1 MKIGLQIR
9 LGLTAMVLALLAAC
23 GGGGS
28 GAAPTAGAC
37 AGSGCGGTAT
47 APAPDTGSAMVTLTD
62 APGSFLSYVVKV
74 VSVQFKRADGT
85 AVETLPAATP
95 VDFAKLVDL
104 SEVLSLQQIPAG
116 TYVSASVTLDFAGA
130 SLVVDNGA
138 AGLTVPAGNILNG
151 VTGNPLLAPN
161 SQVTLNLTL
170 PSGAPLVISKAAL
183 EHLLLDFNLVASN
196 KLSPAVPTAST
207 APGSL
212 TVTVNPALAVTTV
225 PDAAKGL
232 RLRGTLAS
240 VTNTATDTSYTVK
253 VRPFFNADGTTGD
266 AVVKVTSA
274 TTYTVNGTAY
284 TGTPGLAALA
294 ALPVGTLTLGTGA
307 FDKAT
312 KTFTASSVVA
322 GTSLA
327 GTSVSG
333 SSVDSLEGTVI
344 ARSGN
349 TVTLTRS
356 LAVEAGKTG
365 VSFVSQATV
374 ALAAG
379 TTVTKDGK
387 AATLA
392 DVSVGQHAHFMGSFA
407 AASGTTRTLDASKGS
422 VRLDVTPLWGKFV
435 SNAAGVVTLDLQML
449 DALPVST
456 FNFAGTGASAALDA
470 KPGSYKVA
478 VPSGLAVGTPAA
490 GAVLRFFGYVA
501 PFGGSGANFQANT
514 LVSYENT
521 QALFS
526 IEWDKPGA
534 KSPFGANLLA
544 TGLSLSSATLATAD
558 EVALIIGPQKIP
570 LSSLTNGLTLVPG
583 SLAGPNT
590 YVLAHRTSR
599 KAETL
604 TNLAT
609 LVPALVTSLAAN
621 ATVMGVEGAGSFDAA
636 TGKLTLTRLTISL
649 SD

>member
-1 MKIGLQIR
+1 MKISLR
-9 LGLTAMVLALLAAC
+9 LRSLLAGITLAALAAC

-28 GAAPTAGAC
+28 GSAPGVAGGVCSGTAC
-37 AGSGCGGTAT
+37 ATSVT
-47 APAPDTGSAMVTLTD
+47 PAADTGSAIVTLTD

-104 SEVLSLQQIPAG
+104 SEVLSLQQVPAG

-138 AGLTVPAGNILNG
+138 AGITVLPGNILNG
-151 VTGNPLLAPN
+151 ATGNPLLAPN
-161 SQVTLNLTL
+161 SQLTLSLQL

-196 KLSPAVPTAST
+196 KLSPATPSAST
-207 APGSL
+207 AAASL

-225 PDAAKGL
+225 PDASKGL

-240 VTNTATDTSYTVK
+240 VTNTATETSYSVK
-253 VRPFFNADGTTGD
+253 LRPFFNADGTTGD
-266 AVVKVTSA
+266 AVVKVTST

-284 TGTPGLAALA
+284 TGTAGLAALA
-294 ALPVGTLTLGTGA
+294 ALPVGTITLGTGS

-312 KTFTASSVVA
+312 KTFTATSVVA

-327 GTSVSG
+327 GP
-333 SSVDSLEGTVI
+333 SVDSLEGTVT

-349 TVTLTRS
+349 TVTLVRA
-356 LAVEAGKTG
+356 LAVEREKTG
-365 VSFVSQATV
+365 VSFISQATV
-374 ALAAG
+374 TLAA
-379 TTVTKDGK
+379 TTAISRDGK

-392 DVSVGQHAHFMGSFA
+392 DLSVGQHAHFMGSF
-407 AASGTTRTLDASKGS
+407 GTATGSTRTLDASKGS

-449 DALPVST
+449 DALPVSSY
-456 FNFAGTGASAALDA
+456 NFAGTGATAAQDA
-470 KPGSYKVA
+470 RPAAYKVA
-478 VPSGLAVGTPAA
+478 VPSALVVGTPAA
-490 GAVLRFFGYVA
+490 GAALRFFGYVA
-501 PFGGSGANFQANT
+501 PFGSSGANFQANT

-521 QALFS
+521 QAQFS

-534 KSPFGANLLA
+534 KSPFGASLLA
-544 TGLSLSSATLATAD
+544 SGLQLSSATLATAD
-558 EVALIIGPQKIP
+558 EVALVIGPQRIP

-583 SLAGPNT
+583 SLVGPNT
-590 YVLAHRTSR
+590 FVLSHRSTR
-599 KAETL
+599 KAETY
-604 TNLAT
+604 TSLAT
-609 LVPALVTSLAAN
+609 LVPALVTSLAGS
-621 ATVMGVEGAGSFDAA
+621 ATVMGIEGAGSYDAA
-636 TGKLTLTRLTISL
+636 TGKLTLSRLTISL

>member
-9 LGLTAMVLALLAAC
+9 LGLAAMVLATLAAC

-47 APAPDTGSAMVTLTD
+47 APAPDTGAAMVTLTD

-138 AGLTVPAGNILNG
+138 AGLTVQAGNILNG

-170 PSGAPLVISKAAL
+170 PSGAPLVISKAGL

-207 APGSL
+207 AAGTL

-225 PDAAKGL
+225 PDASKGL

-240 VTNTATDTSYTVK
+240 VTNTAADTAYTVK
-253 VRPFFNADGTTGD
+253 VRPFFNADGATGD

-274 TTYTVNGTAY
+274 TTYTVNGTGY
-284 TGTPGLAALA
+284 TGALGLAALA
-294 ALPVGTLTLGTGA
+294 ALPVGTLTLATGA

-312 KTFTASSVVA
+312 KTFTATSVVA

-327 GTSVSG
+327 GP
-333 SSVDSLEGTVI
+333 SVDSLEGTVI

-374 ALAAG
+374 TLAAG

-392 DVSVGQHAHFMGSFA
+392 DLSVGQHAHFLGTLGTA
-407 AASGTTRTLDASKGS
+407 TGTTRTLDASKGS

-435 SNAAGVVTLDLQML
+435 SNVGGVVTLDLQML

-470 KPGSYKVA
+470 KPSSYKVA
-478 VPSGLAVGTPAA
+478 VPTGLAVGTPAA

-501 PFGGSGANFQANT
+501 PFGSSGANFQANT

-544 TGLSLSSATLATAD
+544 SGLSLSSATLATAD

-599 KAETL
+599 KSETF
-604 TNLAT
+604 TSLAT
-609 LVPALVTSLAAN
+609 LVPALVTSLATN
-621 ATVMGVEGAGSFDAA
+621 ATVMGVEGAGSYDAA